1 MNSKEM
7 AKLVCHALEEKKAE
21 DLDYDIENSQQVFG
35 EGGLPQ

>member
-21 DLDYDIENSQQVFG
+21 DIKVINIEEVSV
-35 EGGLPQ
+35 LAD